1 MKMRTI
7 YLEQSTLKS
16 ILRPKAFYNYLH
28 SPYTICKVLPFFKG
42 DPVLYEIHGFGD
54 GSVLHFLTQEEL
66 NSWFT
71 NLRKV

>member
-1 MKMRTI
+1 MTKI
-7 YLEQSTLKS
+7 FLEQETIKKLLK
-16 ILRPKAFYNYLH
+16 PKAFYNYLH

-54 GSVLHFLTQEEL
+54 GSVLHCLTQEEL